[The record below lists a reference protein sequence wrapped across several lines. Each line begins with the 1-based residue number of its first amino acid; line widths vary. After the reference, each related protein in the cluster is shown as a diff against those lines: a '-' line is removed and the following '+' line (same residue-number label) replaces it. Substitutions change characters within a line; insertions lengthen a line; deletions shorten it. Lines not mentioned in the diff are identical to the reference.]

1 MGAARSPLPADAG
14 AVRTESAAELSAEL
28 APTASWREAEEAQ
41 HFVQFYEH
49 ETVLL
54 ESVSA
59 FIHNGVES
67 GAAATVI
74 ATHAHLEE
82 IKRQARAQGF
92 DLATLRE
99 RQQLVMLDAGE
110 ALSKIMDRGVPQRSP
125 FMEIVGSVI
134 ADARRRY
141 PRVVVFT
148 ELAALLWR
156 DGQQS
161 AALQIE
167 ELWNMFAKRQTF
179 TLFCAY
185 PLQDCGSEAHQIPF
199 EGICA
204 SHQQVIPAES
214 YVTLPSRERLKHIS
228 QLQQKAHAL
237 ERELHRRRSAE
248 RSLALLAA
256 VVESSDDAIISK
268 TPDGRILS
276 WNAGAI
282 RLFGYRPEEVIGKP
296 ITVIIPPECHQ
307 EEQHVLER
315 LRRGER
321 IEHFETVRVAKD
333 GHHVQVSVTLSPV
346 RDANGSVI
354 GASKIARDITE
365 RRRADEALREADR
378 RKDEFLAV
386 LAHELRNP
394 LAPVRYALAM
404 SKKVGRTGE
413 QQKRA
418 EEIID
423 RQVEHMSRL
432 LDDLL
437 DVSRITRGKLELR
450 KSWIELASIITAA
463 VETARPVLDAK
474 HHALSLELPQETVRI
489 DADPVRMAQVFANL
503 LINAAKYT
511 DPGGRIQ
518 LRAWRDGQHVAVAVC
533 DNGIGISPDMMSQ
546 LFTPFFQARS
556 ALERSEGGLG
566 IGLALVRGLVTLH
579 GGSVEARSEGPQRG
593 SEFIVRLP
601 SGAAVPQPQ
610 QAGVDSQAAPAVP
623 SSPLR
628 VIVADDNRDSA
639 ETCAALLQLC
649 GHQVQIAHTGREAL
663 ELAESLHPHAML
675 LDIGMPELD
684 GYTLAGKIRGTAW
697 GRGVT
702 LIAITGWGQEDDK
715 RRALAA
721 GFNHHL
727 TKPID
732 PNTLEALLHGVG
744 ASA

>member
-1 MGAARSPLPADAG
+1 MPADAG
-14 AVRTESAAELSAEL
+14 AARAESVADLSAEL
-28 APTASWREAEEAQ
+28 APTANWRDAEEAQ

-49 ETVLL
+49 DTVLL

-59 FIHNGVES
+59 FIRNGVES
-67 GAAATVI
+67 GAAAVVI

-92 DLATLRE
+92 DFTTVRE
-99 RQQLVMLDAGE
+99 RQQLVMLDATD
-110 ALSKIMDRGVPQRSP
+110 ALSKIMDRGLPQRRP
-125 FMEIVGSVI
+125 FMEIVGSAI

-141 PRVVVFT
+141 PRVVVFA

-156 DGQQS
+156 DGQHS

-167 ELWNMFAKRQTF
+167 DLWNKFAQRQTF

-204 SHQQVIPAES
+204 SHMRVIPAES

-296 ITVIIPPECHQ
+296 INVIIPPECHQ

-321 IEHFETVRVAKD
+321 IEHYETVRVAKD
-333 GHHVQVSVTLSPV
+333 GHHVHVSVTLSPV

-413 QQKRA
+413 QQRRA

-474 HHALSLELPQETVRI
+474 HHVLSLDLPRESVRLE
-489 DADPVRMAQVFANL
+489 ADPVRMAQVFANL

-518 LRAWRDGQHVAVAVC
+518 LRAWRDGQQVVVAVS
-533 DNGIGISPDMMSQ
+533 DNGIGISPDMMSR
-546 LFTPFFQARS
+546 LFTPFFQAS
-556 ALERSEGGLG
+556 PALERSEGGLG

-579 GGSVEARSEGPQRG
+579 GGTVEASSEGVHRG

-601 SGAAVPQPQ
+601 SGAAAPER
-610 QAGVDSQAAPAVP
+610 AGVDSKAAPAAAP
-623 SSPLR
+623 SSSLR

-649 GHQVQIAHTGREAL
+649 VHPVQIAHTGREAL
-663 ELAESLHPHAML
+663 ELAERLHPHAML

-684 GYTLAGKIRGTAW
+684 GYTLAGKIRETPW
-697 GRGVT
+697 GCGVT

-721 GFNHHL
+721 GFNYHL

>member
-14 AVRTESAAELSAEL
+14 AVRAESAAELSAEL

-59 FIHNGVES
+59 VIHNGVES
-67 GAAATVI
+67 GAAAVVI

-92 DLATLRE
+92 DLAALRE

-156 DGQQS
+156 DGQQG

-204 SHQQVIPAES
+204 SHQQ
-214 YVTLPSRERLKHIS
+214 
-228 QLQQKAHAL
+228 
-237 ERELHRRRSAE
+237 
-248 RSLALLAA
+248 
-256 VVESSDDAIISK
+256 
-268 TPDGRILS
+268 
-276 WNAGAI
+276 
-282 RLFGYRPEEVIGKP
+282 
-296 ITVIIPPECHQ
+296 
-307 EEQHVLER
+307 EQHVRER

-333 GHHVQVSVTLSPV
+333 GHHVHVSVTLSPV

-474 HHALSLELPQETVRI
+474 PHALSLELPP
-489 DADPVRMAQVFANL
+489 DPV
-503 LINAAKYT
+503 
-511 DPGGRIQ
+511 
-518 LRAWRDGQHVAVAVC
+518 
-533 DNGIGISPDMMSQ
+533 
-546 LFTPFFQARS
+546 
-556 ALERSEGGLG
+556 
-566 IGLALVRGLVTLH
+566 
-579 GGSVEARSEGPQRG
+579 
-593 SEFIVRLP
+593 
-601 SGAAVPQPQ
+601 
-610 QAGVDSQAAPAVP
+610 
-623 SSPLR
+623 
-628 VIVADDNRDSA
+628 
-639 ETCAALLQLC
+639 
-649 GHQVQIAHTGREAL
+649 
-663 ELAESLHPHAML
+663 
-675 LDIGMPELD
+675 
-684 GYTLAGKIRGTAW
+684 
-697 GRGVT
+697 
-702 LIAITGWGQEDDK
+702 
-715 RRALAA
+715 
-721 GFNHHL
+721 
-727 TKPID
+727 PID
-732 PNTLEALLHGVG
+732 
-744 ASA
+744 